1 MSVLP
6 NVWPLN
12 VGLPRL
18 RLTGESIVLEPPR
31 LRDWPE
37 WEAVRRRNEDQ
48 LKPFE
53 PSWPDDCLT
62 RDFFKRRLKR
72 QQWDWENNAARYFLI
87 RLKNTDTLIGGIN
100 INHLNLGA
108 ARHGSLGY
116 WLDEAYQGRGLMT
129 QSVRVIMDYMFID
142 LHLQRAQAACVPE
155 NEKSMRVLKRAG
167 MCEEGFA
174 KDYIQINGVWRDHH
188 LFALTRQ
195 AYLSVA

>member
-6 NVWPLN
+6 IAWPLRSS
-12 VGLPRL
+12 LPRL
-18 RLTGESIVLEPPR
+18 RLQGERIVLQPPL

-37 WEAVRRRNEDQ
+37 WEAVRRRNAEH

-72 QQWDWENNAARYFLI
+72 QLWDWENNAARYFLI
-87 RLKNTDTLIGGIN
+87 RLASDNTLIGGIN

-116 WLDEAYQGRGLMT
+116 WLDEAYQGQGFMT
-129 QSVRVIMDYMFID
+129 QSVRCVIHHMFHD
-142 LHLQRAQAACVPE
+142 MHLHRAQAACIPE
-155 NEKSMRVLKRAG
+155 NEKSMRVLRRVG
-167 MCEEGFA
+167 MIEEGFA
-174 KDYIQINGVWRDHH
+174 KDYIQINGLWRDHH

-195 AYLSVA
+195 DYLRVA